1 MTAANTT
8 FKIKDTKT
16 GLYWG
21 GGKGFEKVGTRFVT
35 QAKLGE
41 TVERIRRDNRGS
53 WPMHYII
60 ETVQL
65 KETVVG
71 SRTGP
76 QVIVDLAFTGMMREA
91 IAKRGCEFYHAEAA
105 ATVIDEMR
113 RSGGF
118 QRAPYMVLAPTLAF
132 HNCNPVH
139 PQDLRAFLKANGG
152 DPLKVKKMTRGWWT
166 VADLSTATLL
176 RMNSDVTMVIDVNKN
191 VEDVARILKS
201 SPKELVRFA

>member
-35 QAKLGE
+35 QGKLGE
-41 TVERIRRDNRGS
+41 AIARIRRENRNS
-53 WPMHYII
+53 WPMHYIV

-65 KETVVG
+65 TETVVG

-76 QVIVDLAFTGMMREA
+76 QVIVDHAFTGLMREA
-91 IAKRGCEFYHAEAA
+91 ISKRGCEFYHAEAA
-105 ATVIDEMR
+105 ASVIDEMR
-113 RSGGF
+113 RTGGF
-118 QRAPYMVLAPTLAF
+118 NDAPYMVLAPT
-132 HNCNPVH
+132 NDRDGNPVRS
-139 PQDLRAFLKANGG
+139 QDLRAFLKANGG
-152 DPLKVKKMTRGWWT
+152 DPLKVKKMARGWWT
-166 VADLSTATLL
+166 VADLSTATLM
-176 RMNSDVTMVIDVNKN
+176 RMNGDVTMMIDVNKN

-201 SPKELVRFA
+201 SPEELVRIA